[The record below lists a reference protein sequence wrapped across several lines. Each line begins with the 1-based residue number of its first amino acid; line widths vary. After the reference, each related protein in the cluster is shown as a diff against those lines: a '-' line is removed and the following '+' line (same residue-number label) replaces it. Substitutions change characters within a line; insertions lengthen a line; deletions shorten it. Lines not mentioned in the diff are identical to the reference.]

1 MKHLHKFLRIIM
13 VILVLSMVVS
23 LFPTASAAD
32 REAQLS
38 QKINQIV
45 AGIPSS
51 ATSDAEKA
59 LYLHDYV
66 VKNVTYKKEGDHQTA
81 AGALL
86 DGKAVCAGYADAYL
100 RLLTAVGIEAHTIT
114 GDAINAAGQRESH
127 AWTMVVIDGKC
138 LFTDVTWDDPFIN
151 GKQDPNYISYE
162 FFNITLEQMNKD
174 HFPDAESK
182 KLLPAKCN
190 HTGYDF
196 YTTKQGTGTGY
207 GIFGSNTTARE
218 AAKYFRYLGVVDG
231 ADAFICEFRFDGDGA
246 AWVSENW
253 VEVAKA
259 IGLSG
264 SLSVSCM
271 HGGSVITMT
280 VSGTLD
286 KTVPV
291 ASVSLDKSNLTLNA
305 AGASTQLTAT
315 VAPSN
320 ATNKGVYFFSSNP
333 SVATVSE
340 SGLVTAVSN
349 GTATITVRTN
359 DGGKTATC
367 GVTVSIP
374 QPEQPKPTDPTE
386 PATQPSTQPTTPPT
400 EPSTQ
405 PTTPPTEPSTQ
416 PTTPPTEPST
426 QPTTEPT
433 EPTSQPSAPTEPTM
447 PPTQPETVPNHTD
460 PQDSVSPTAPDT
472 LPSEPVET
480 TDPTVIPDTTEPT
493 DPTDPGEPSDPVV
506 PTESTEPEH
515 TATEQPLATDAQPD
529 PTTVPS
535 SPSQTTEKDKGS
547 GAPYIAIGAI
557 ICGVIAVII
566 VIIAKK
572 RK

>member
-1 MKHLHKFLRIIM
+1 MKHLHKFLRIVM

-51 ATSDAEKA
+51 ITSDAEKA

-66 VKNVTYKKEGDHQTA
+66 VKNVTYKMEGDHQTA

-151 GKQDPNYISYE
+151 GQQDPNYISYE

-174 HFPDAESK
+174 HFPDVESK

-196 YTTKQGTGTGY
+196 YSTKQGVGTGY
-207 GIFGSNTTARE
+207 GIFNSNTTAQE

-231 ADAFICEFRFDGDGA
+231 ADAFICEFRFEGDGA
-246 AWVSENW
+246 AWVSEHW

-264 SLSVSCM
+264 SLRVSCM

-280 VSGTLD
+280 VTGTLD
-286 KTVPV
+286 NTVPV
-291 ASVSLDKSNLTLNA
+291 GSVSLDRSNLTLNA
-305 AGASTQLTAT
+305 AGASAQLTAT

-367 GVTVSIP
+367 TVIVSIP

-400 EPSTQ
+400 QPSAPPATEPTAPPATLPTDPTVATDPTVTTEPSA
-405 PTTPPTEPSTQ
+405 PVDPTEPTD
-416 PTTPPTEPST
+416 PM
-426 QPTTEPT
+426 EPT
-433 EPTSQPSAPTEPTM
+433 EPT
-447 PPTQPETVPNHTD
+447 D
-460 PQDSVSPTAPDT
+460 PM
-472 LPSEPVET
+472 
-480 TDPTVIPDTTEPT
+480 EPT
-493 DPTDPGEPSDPVV
+493 DPVDPTYPMDPACPTDPQETQKPMPTQDPNN
-506 PTESTEPEH
+506 TEPTQDGTDIPVPEE
-515 TATEQPLATDAQPD
+515 TQAGNTQPSTDVQADAQQSDIPHQRQEED
-529 PTTVPS
+529 STN
-535 SPSQTTEKDKGS
+535 K
-547 GAPYIAIGAI
+547 APIVILVVLCPVMI
-557 ICGVIAVII
+557 IAVII
-566 VIIAKK
+566 IKK
-572 RK
+572 NKKS

>member
-1 MKHLHKFLRIIM
+1 MKHLHKFLRIVM

-114 GDAINAAGQRESH
+114 GDAINAAGQRERH

-151 GKQDPNYISYE
+151 GVQSTDHISHDY
-162 FFNITLEQMNKD
+162 FHITLEQISKD
-174 HFPDAESK
+174 HIPDEECK
-182 KLLPAKCN
+182 KLLPSVCN

-196 YTTKQGTGTGY
+196 YSIHQGEGSGY
-207 GIFGSNTTARE
+207 GIFNPSTTVAE
-218 AAKYFRYLGVVDG
+218 AVKYFRYLGQADG
-231 ADAFICEFRFDGDGA
+231 KDQFICEFRFDGDGT
-246 AWVSENW
+246 AWVKENW
-253 VEVAKA
+253 IAVAKQLDLT
-259 IGLSG
+259 GN
-264 SLSVSCM
+264 LSVSYQV
-271 HGGSVITMT
+271 GGYVVVMT
-280 VSGTLD
+280 VSGTL
-286 KTVPV
+286 VNQV
-291 ASVSLDKSNLTLNA
+291 SVSSVHLDYTTILLTSE
-305 AGASTQLTAT
+305 GESVQLTAT
-315 VAPSN
+315 ILPDN
-320 ATNKGVYFFSSNP
+320 ATDKNVSFVSSDP
-333 SVATVSE
+333 SVVSV
-340 SGLVTAVSN
+340 SAAGLVTAVSN

-367 GVTVSIP
+367 RVTVSIP

-400 EPSTQ
+400 K
-405 PTTPPTEPSTQ
+405 
-416 PTTPPTEPST
+416 PST
-426 QPTTEPT
+426 QPTTEP
-433 EPTSQPSAPTEPTM
+433 AEPTM

-460 PQDSVSPTAPDT
+460 PQDSVSPTAPGT

-480 TDPTVIPDTTEPT
+480 TDPTVIPDTTEPA

-506 PTESTEPEH
+506 PTESTKPEH
-515 TATEQPLATDAQPD
+515 IATEQPLATDAQPD
-529 PTTVPS
+529 PTTAPS
-535 SPSQTTEKDKGS
+535 SPSQTTEKDEGN
-547 GAPYIAIGAI
+547 GVPYIAIGAI
-557 ICGVIAVII
+557 FCGVIAVII

>member
-13 VILVLSMVVS
+13 VILALSMVVS
-23 LFPTASAAD
+23 LFPSASAAD

-66 VKNVTYKKEGDHQTA
+66 VKNVAYKMEGDHQTA

-151 GKQDPNYISYE
+151 GQQDPNYISYE

-196 YTTKQGTGTGY
+196 YSTKQGVGTGY
-207 GIFGSNTTARE
+207 GIFGSNTTAQE

-280 VSGTLD
+280 VSGSLD
-286 KTVPV
+286 HTIPV
-291 ASVSLDKSNLTLNA
+291 GSVSLDKSNLTLNA

-349 GTATITVRTN
+349 GTATITVITN

-367 GVTVSIP
+367 TVTVSIP

-405 PTTPPTEPSTQ
+405 PTT
-416 PTTPPTEPST
+416 
-426 QPTTEPT
+426 EPT
-433 EPTSQPSAPTEPTM
+433 EPTPQPSAPTEPTM
-447 PPTQPETVPNHTD
+447 APTQPETVPDHTD

-472 LPSEPVET
+472 LPSEPEET

-493 DPTDPGEPSDPVV
+493 DPTDPGEPSDPIV

-529 PTTVPS
+529 PTTAPS
-535 SPSQTTEKDKGS
+535 SPSQTTEKDEGN
-547 GAPYIAIGAI
+547 GVPYIAIGAI
-557 ICGVIAVII
+557 FCGVIAVII
-566 VIIAKK
+566 VIITK
-572 RK
+572 RRR